1 MAGWCPPTHWQS
13 PTRYALW
20 FQGKDSYSTRCT
32 HRQRL
37 HCRVDLAH
45 VTLPRA
51 CQNGACTPMLA
62 LSIKQ
67 VSRSNHAYTRRG
79 RFCGVWEYGA
89 LQYNTCCSCC
99 RPCCCC
105 CRCCCCHQERKV
117 LRVVCRWDLGAQL
130 VKELLDDLKV
140 KCLLCRR
147 ALGVAWVQKDLKKGS
162 GWKGILACVVCRWK
176 LGP

>member
-1 MAGWCPPTHWQS
+1 MPCGSRA
-13 PTRYALW
+13 RKA
-20 FQGKDSYSTRCT
+20 STRCT

-62 LSIKQ
+62 LVIKRL
-67 VSRSNHAYTRRG
+67 SRSNHAYTRRG
-79 RFCGVWEYGA
+79 RFCGVWQSGA
-89 LQYNTCCSCC
+89 LQFNTCCSCC

-105 CRCCCCHQERKV
+105 CCCCCHQERKV

-140 KCLLCRR
+140 KCLVCRR
-147 ALGVAWVQKDLKKGS
+147 ALGVTLRGFRRISRKGQA
-162 GWKGILACVVCRWK
+162 GKVYWRVWCAAGTW
-176 LGP
+176 GPTGQGAAG